1 MKKQGFTL
9 AELLIALGV
18 IGVAAAL
25 LVPNLG
31 KILPDRNKITVLN
44 TAKVINEI
52 TTNLMNNDGLYYNIN
67 RCVGLACNATP
78 KTAPYN
84 DNKYSGD
91 SKYSRLLISN
101 LNVDGDVNE
110 EANASAFKFKTT
122 DGVFWT
128 VTPTAITGGATIMID
143 VNGESKGK
151 NCSFNTSSCKKPD
164 QYVFVVDQ
172 MGKLHPGDP
181 LTAAY
186 TMNQTKTKN
195 KKNDYTLAANFS
207 DKTKDWQGLTLVVG
221 KDRTDKGCVGDECK
235 DDPCKGLSERECY
248 CKKNPEECRNG
259 GGGTPGNIDPPGDCE
274 GLTERECFCKKNVG
288 ACEDPCKYN
297 PNLPK
302 CSKPEKQPDSDP
314 CAGKTGLEKR
324 CCVNPN
330 LWFCDGNDYC
340 ATHPDALQCQTDPC
354 KNLTVEECKCKTNP
368 YLPQCKGKELCD
380 EDILDFTE
388 TTKPS
393 YCLCKLHPEMGQC
406 NLTGLTI
413 GGTDYAPPKDYNAC
427 FDNAVT
433 GLKCY
438 YDRDA
443 KMWYTEPNSGGNGLD
458 NSSCKEAYGKI
469 FCYGHGNSGSDGRN
483 TSGTLPSKRN

>member
-9 AELLIALGV
+9 AELLITLGI

-31 KILPDRNKITVLN
+31 KVLPDRNKITVLN

-151 NCSFNTSSCKKPD
+151 NCSFDTSSCKKPD

-221 KDRTDKGCVGDECK
+221 RDRTDTGCVGDECK
-235 DDPCKGLSERECY
+235 DDCVGDKCKDDCEGLSERACY
-248 CKKNPEECRNG
+248 CKKNPEACG
-259 GGGTPGNIDPPGDCE
+259 DTPGKIDPPGDCE
-274 GLTERECFCKKNVG
+274 GLSERECFCKKNVG

-297 PNLPK
+297 PNLEG
-302 CSKPEKQPDSDP
+302 CSKDP
-314 CAGKTGLEKR
+314 CKS
-324 CCVNPN
+324 NPN
-330 LWFCDGNDYC
+330 L
-340 ATHPDALQCQTDPC
+340 P
-354 KNLTVEECKCKTNP
+354 ECKKPNP
-368 YLPQCKGKELCD
+368 CEGLKGVDLMACQCKVNGRVNLLKPDFCTCILVPELDACNLLPLEPCTGDDCKAPTKE
-380 EDILDFTE
+380 EKE
-388 TTKPS
+388 K
-393 YCLCKLHPEMGQC
+393 YCLDGGGKYGSLVCSWGAQKDPTRVPEGELNNC
-406 NLTGLTI
+406 TPDVTTGKH
-413 GGTDYAPPKDYNAC
+413 YC
-427 FDNAVT
+427 
-433 GLKCY
+433 
-438 YDRDA
+438 
-443 KMWYTEPNSGGNGLD
+443 
-458 NSSCKEAYGKI
+458 
-469 FCYGHGNSGSDGRN
+469 
-483 TSGTLPSKRN
+483 SGTMVDKLNPHN

>member
-9 AELLIALGV
+9 AELLITLGV

-31 KILPDRNKITVLN
+31 KVLPDRNKITVLN

-221 KDRTDKGCVGDECK
+221 RDRTDTGCVGDECK
-235 DDPCKGLSERECY
+235 DDKPDCVGDECKPNPCEGLSEKECY
-248 CKKNPEECRNG
+248 CIKNP
-259 GGGTPGNIDPPGDCE
+259 
-274 GLTERECFCKKNVG
+274 G
-288 ACEDPCKYN
+288 ACEDPCKSN
-297 PNLPK
+297 PNLPECK
-302 CSKPEKQPDSDP
+302 KPDP
-314 CAGKTGLEKR
+314 CAGKTGLALT
-324 CCVNPN
+324 CCKNPNATGCGNGGGGDDKDPCKLNPN
-330 LWFCDGNDYC
+330 LPECKKPN
-340 ATHPDALQCQTDPC
+340 PC
-354 KNLTVEECKCKTNP
+354 EGLTGKNLE
-368 YLPQCKGKELCD
+368 
-380 EDILDFTE
+380 F
-388 TTKPS
+388 
-393 YCLCKLHPEMGQC
+393 CLCKNKSATATKPKDALNQKLCNCIIIPDLSYCPTKLEPSTPKEPTVEPTPKSDNCLDNPGPAGGRTCYRPEDANRGWTENGADLSNNYVRC
-406 NLTGLTI
+406 VFE
-413 GGTDYAPPKDYNAC
+413 GGTPQQCRNAYPVEAEKTTPNDTC
-427 FDNAVT
+427 FAT
-433 GLKCY
+433 
-438 YDRDA
+438 
-443 KMWYTEPNSGGNGLD
+443 
-458 NSSCKEAYGKI
+458 
-469 FCYGHGNSGSDGRN
+469 YGHPYCYNHGPR
-483 TSGTLPSKRN
+483 GTDERVHN

>member
-9 AELLIALGV
+9 AELLITLGI

-31 KILPDRNKITVLN
+31 KVLPDRNKITVLN

-52 TTNLMNNDGLYYNIN
+52 TTNLMNNDGLYYNID

-101 LNVDGDVNE
+101 LNVNGDVNE

-207 DKTKDWQGLTLVVG
+207 DKTKDWQGLNLVVG
-221 KDRTDKGCVGDECK
+221 RDRTDTGCVGDECK
-235 DDPCKGLSERECY
+235 DDKPDCVGDECPSPNPPGPNPPGPNPPGPNPPGPNPPGPNPPGPPNPCEGLKGVDLMACQCKVNGRVNLLKPDFCTCILVPELDACNLLPLEPCTGDDCKAPTKEEKEKY
-248 CKKNPEECRNG
+248 CLNG
-259 GGGTPGNIDPPGDCE
+259 GGKYGNLVCKWGDKIDPGRVPTDFDGNTIHPDGSTSKDCTPGTVYG
-274 GLTERECFCKKNVG
+274 K
-288 ACEDPCKYN
+288 
-297 PNLPK
+297 PN
-302 CSKPEKQPDSDP
+302 
-314 CAGKTGLEKR
+314 AR
-324 CCVNPN
+324 
-330 LWFCDGNDYC
+330 CDGNMTENFY
-340 ATHPDALQCQTDPC
+340 P
-354 KNLTVEECKCKTNP
+354 TV
-368 YLPQCKGKELCD
+368 
-380 EDILDFTE
+380 
-388 TTKPS
+388 
-393 YCLCKLHPEMGQC
+393 
-406 NLTGLTI
+406 
-413 GGTDYAPPKDYNAC
+413 
-427 FDNAVT
+427 
-433 GLKCY
+433 
-438 YDRDA
+438 
-443 KMWYTEPNSGGNGLD
+443 
-458 NSSCKEAYGKI
+458 
-469 FCYGHGNSGSDGRN
+469 RN
-483 TSGTLPSKRN
+483 

>member
-9 AELLIALGV
+9 AELLITLGI

-31 KILPDRNKITVLN
+31 KVLPDRNKITVLN

-52 TTNLMNNDGLYYNIN
+52 TTNLMNNDGLYYNID

-151 NCSFNTSSCKKPD
+151 NCSFDTSSCKKPD

-221 KDRTDKGCVGDECK
+221 RDRTDTGCVGDECK
-235 DDPCKGLSERECY
+235 EDCVGDKCKDPCKGLSERERF
-248 CKKNPEECRNG
+248 CKKNPEACG
-259 GGGTPGNIDPPGDCE
+259 DTPGNIDPPDDCA
-274 GLTERECFCKKNVG
+274 GLTERECYCKKNVG
-288 ACEDPCKYN
+288 KCEDPCKNN
-297 PNLPK
+297 PNLEG
-302 CSKPEKQPDSDP
+302 CSKPETQPEPKP
-314 CAGKTGLEKR
+314 CEGLTG
-324 CCVNPN
+324 
-330 LWFCDGNDYC
+330 
-340 ATHPDALQCQTDPC
+340 
-354 KNLTVEECKCKTNP
+354 KNLE
-368 YLPQCKGKELCD
+368 
-380 EDILDFTE
+380 F
-388 TTKPS
+388 
-393 YCLCKLHPEMGQC
+393 CLCK
-406 NLTGLTI
+406 NKSATATK
-413 GGTDYAPPKDYNAC
+413 PKDALNQKLCNCILIPDLSYC
-427 FDNAVT
+427 PT
-433 GLKCY
+433 KLKPSTPKEPTVEPTPKGDHCMDMPGPAGGRTCY
-438 YDRDA
+438 RSEDANQWINPDRQGDH
-443 KMWYTEPNSGGNGLD
+443 GLD
-458 NSSCKEAYGKI
+458 NPYIRCVFEGGTPQQCGRAFPNDKAQTSPGDTCFST
-469 FCYGHGNSGSDGRN
+469 YGHPYCYNHGPSGADE
-483 TSGTLPSKRN
+483 TPHKVD

>member
-9 AELLIALGV
+9 AELLITLGV

-31 KILPDRNKITVLN
+31 KVLPDRNKITVLN

-52 TTNLMNNDGLYYNIN
+52 TANLMNNDGLYYNIN

-78 KTAPYN
+78 KTAPYI

-151 NCSFNTSSCKKPD
+151 NCSFNTTSCKKPD

-207 DKTKDWQGLTLVVG
+207 DKTKDWQDLDLVVG
-221 KDRTDKGCVGDECK
+221 RDRTDEGDDPCINLSGQALICCKNPNATGCG

-248 CKKNPEECRNG
+248 CKKN
-259 GGGTPGNIDPPGDCE
+259 
-274 GLTERECFCKKNVG
+274 VG
-288 ACEDPCKYN
+288 KCEDPCKSN
-297 PNLPK
+297 PTLPECK
-302 CSKPEKQPDSDP
+302 DP
-314 CAGKTGLEKR
+314 CAGKTGQALT
-324 CCVNPN
+324 CCKNKDAAECRQEPDCTGDNCGESCDNLSDPTDRFCCRNPKHKLCLCYIDPYQLSCRTKQEDPCEQRVNPLPAN
-330 LWFCDGNDYC
+330 CQGCRQWEDVDRTGCQPKSVNFGGITYDAPIYYNPCYDTSVKGITCFYASDEKVWYRDTEYKPDKEKDTCEVIVGNKYC
-340 ATHPDALQCQTDPC
+340 
-354 KNLTVEECKCKTNP
+354 
-368 YLPQCKGKELCD
+368 
-380 EDILDFTE
+380 
-388 TTKPS
+388 
-393 YCLCKLHPEMGQC
+393 
-406 NLTGLTI
+406 
-413 GGTDYAPPKDYNAC
+413 
-427 FDNAVT
+427 
-433 GLKCY
+433 
-438 YDRDA
+438 
-443 KMWYTEPNSGGNGLD
+443 
-458 NSSCKEAYGKI
+458 
-469 FCYGHGNSGSDGRN
+469 
-483 TSGTLPSKRN
+483 KRNVPDSEEKPTFSTQTHLGR